1 MDWAVFLSRRMK
13 ILLCCLFGCL
23 SLVAQD
29 IPVSRFQPGEKV
41 NYQLY
46 FKWGLIMAKA
56 GEASL
61 TVDKASFQNQPAW
74 QYSLLF
80 RTNGI
85 FEQIYRM
92 RDTMACFYT
101 YDKGLLQYSSKHSDE
116 GDYYSVD
123 ELTFA
128 YQNDKAHIHSK
139 RYTPTR
145 TKIDTTLIVE
155 GNVHDMLSAT
165 MYLRSLDWSRLQ
177 MGDERPFLIAVGRDV
192 VHAAFRYEGQQ
203 VIEREGVK
211 YRTRH
216 FYVDVYDEAFTQSKA
231 AGEVWIGDDENHIP
245 IKIRAKLKIG
255 AAEVYYQSSEN
266 LKYPFSCGISVS
278 K

>member
-13 ILLCCLFGCL
+13 ILLCCLLGCV

-85 FEQIYRM
+85 FERIYRM

-101 YDKGLLQYSSKHSDE
+101 YDKELLQYSSKHSDE

-145 TKIDTTLIVE
+145 TKLI
-155 GNVHDMLSAT
+155 
-165 MYLRSLDWSRLQ
+165 RL
-177 MGDERPFLIAVGRDV
+177 
-192 VHAAFRYEGQQ
+192 
-203 VIEREGVK
+203 
-211 YRTRH
+211 
-216 FYVDVYDEAFTQSKA
+216 
-231 AGEVWIGDDENHIP
+231 
-245 IKIRAKLKIG
+245 
-255 AAEVYYQSSEN
+255 
-266 LKYPFSCGISVS
+266 
-278 K
+278 

>member
-13 ILLCCLFGCL
+13 ILLCCLLGCV

-85 FEQIYRM
+85 FERIYRM

-139 RYTPTR
+139 RYTLTR

-266 LKYPFSCGISVS
+266 LKCPFSCGISVS

>member
-1 MDWAVFLSRRMK
+1 MDWAAFLSKR
-13 ILLCCLFGCL
+13 IGLLWVCLLFCV
-23 SLVAQD
+23 SLTAQR
-29 IPVSRFQPGEKV
+29 IPTSRFQPGEKV

-61 TVDKASFQNQPAW
+61 AVDKASFQNQPAW
-74 QYSLLF
+74 QYSLHF

-85 FEQIYRM
+85 FERIYRM
-92 RDTMACFYT
+92 RDTLTSFYS
-101 YDKGLLQYSSKHSDE
+101 YDKGLLLYGNKHSDE

-128 YQNDKAHIHSK
+128 YQDNKAYIHSK

-145 TKIDTTLIVE
+145 TKIDTTLIAE

-165 MYLRSLDWSRLQ
+165 MYLRSLDWEQLK
-177 MGDERPFLIAVGRDV
+177 MGDENPFLIAVGRDI

-231 AGEVWIGDDENHIP
+231 AGEAWIGDDENHIP

-266 LKYPFSCGISVS
+266 LKYPLSCGISFA

>member
-1 MDWAVFLSRRMK
+1 MSC
-13 ILLCCLFGCL
+13 LLCCV
-23 SLVAQD
+23 SLAAQE

-41 NYQLY
+41 DYQLY

-56 GEASL
+56 GKVSL
-61 TVDKASFQNQPAW
+61 SVDKASYQNQPAW

-85 FEQIYRM
+85 FERIYRM
-92 RDTMACFYT
+92 RDTLACFYT
-101 YDKGLLQYSSKHSDE
+101 YDNGLLQYSHKHSDD

-123 ELTFA
+123 ELAFA
-128 YQNDKAHIHSK
+128 YEENRTQIHSK

-145 TKIDTTLIVE
+145 TKIDTTLIAE

-165 MYLRSLDWSRLQ
+165 MYLRSLDWSRLRL
-177 MGDERPFLIAVGRDV
+177 GDEQPFLIAVGRDI

-203 VIEREGVK
+203 VIDRGEVK

-255 AAEVYYQSSEN
+255 AAEVYYRTSEN
-266 LKYPFSCGISVS
+266 LKYPFSCGISIS
-278 K
+278 KEKKKRP

>member
-1 MDWAVFLSRRMK
+1 M
-13 ILLCCLFGCL
+13 GTHH
-23 SLVAQD
+23 
-29 IPVSRFQPGEKV
+29 
-41 NYQLY
+41 
-46 FKWGLIMAKA
+46 AKA

-85 FEQIYRM
+85 FERIYRM

-139 RYTPTR
+139 RYTLTR
-145 TKIDTTLIVE
+145 TKLI
-155 GNVHDMLSAT
+155 
-165 MYLRSLDWSRLQ
+165 RL
-177 MGDERPFLIAVGRDV
+177 
-192 VHAAFRYEGQQ
+192 
-203 VIEREGVK
+203 
-211 YRTRH
+211 
-216 FYVDVYDEAFTQSKA
+216 
-231 AGEVWIGDDENHIP
+231 
-245 IKIRAKLKIG
+245 
-255 AAEVYYQSSEN
+255 
-266 LKYPFSCGISVS
+266 
-278 K
+278 